1 MATNVTPF
9 LSLYMTISFWE
20 SDTGLKD
27 ADKSAISASSDN
39 QGPLTSYTS
48 KLKRGQVG
56 IFSAISTVGGQKK
69 GRSLG
74 DTYAHTFYCKIKGVV
89 RPTRPT

>member
-20 SDTGLKD
+20 SDTGLK
-27 ADKSAISASSDN
+27 AAEKSAISASS
-39 QGPLTSYTS
+39 LTSYTS

-74 DTYAHTFYCKIKGVV
+74 DTHAHTFYCKIKGVV